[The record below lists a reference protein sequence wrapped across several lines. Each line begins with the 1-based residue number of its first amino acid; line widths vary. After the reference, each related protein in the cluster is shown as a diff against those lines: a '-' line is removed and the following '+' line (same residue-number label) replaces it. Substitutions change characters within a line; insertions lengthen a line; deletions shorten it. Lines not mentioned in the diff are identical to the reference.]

1 MTGKPS
7 SSTQARHRAVRA
19 LSDATGLPRERISVL
34 LEREL
39 ARLELD
45 AKVQAYLPLLAA
57 ANVRTA
63 LLRQLWQRPSGIDA
77 GMSLDGTKIEAEQI
91 ERWETEG
98 GSGAVV
104 PW

>member
-1 MTGKPS
+1 MTRKPAS
-7 SSTQARHRAVRA
+7 SARAKHRAVRA
-19 LSDATGLPRERISVL
+19 LSDATGLPRERIRDL

-39 ARLELD
+39 ARLELG
-45 AKVQAYLPLLAA
+45 AKVRTYLPVLAV

-63 LLRQLWQRPSGIDA
+63 LLRRLWQRRGSIESD
-77 GMSLDGTKIEAEQI
+77 MLDGTKIEAEQI